1 MRKVLSNHF
10 LNVLVFI
17 LFSNFSFAQFPT
29 IYASVASGTWST
41 LGNWETFT
49 GNATNTP
56 GAQGTGT
63 AATSAPSGTH
73 HIYIRAGHTITMG
86 ASKNA
91 MGITVEATGSLLA
104 GGSYTLKPGNGGTGF
119 TGPNNVTIQNEGTI
133 GGGSD
138 VITLEVP
145 VAAGTVNINGN
156 GTYNLG
162 RIRIVGNNQ
171 NSPVVNINANLNLV
185 QTGNYALSAIYNPTA
200 TDNYTIN
207 IAAGKTVTVSG
218 VTGYFNNNSIGS
230 GSGWGTYTYNLNGTL
245 NLSASTQTATNLTAF
260 SPLGGTVNF
269 NINGPVVTGAA
280 FNSSPVAPGVSN
292 ILVANGTTVDA
303 RLATVMNFN
312 GNAFILG
319 GANAKLQRTV
329 NPDGA
334 KVEFPIGTSS
344 ASFTGVTISGSTGPA
359 ETFTANV
366 TNTIT
371 NTAPANTLLKEWTIE
386 ETVAGGNEDTLR
398 FAWTIAD
405 EGASGFSGAN
415 PVFVGRWN
423 GTAYEF
429 TAASVSGTGVA
440 ADPYV
445 AKAFGFTSFGKFILS
460 NSGNLPV
467 RFTNLS
473 AVRNA
478 GKVTVRFTNAT
489 ELDVVRYVIERS
501 ADGRDFS
508 SIGSLNAR
516 SNNAS
521 SSSYSFEDIQSGS
534 QSVFYRI
541 RAFEAGGTEI
551 ISPVMKVS
559 STRNGTSGISIYPN
573 PVQSQSFQLSLQ
585 QLPAANYSIQVINAQ
600 GQKVYT
606 QSLQLNG
613 EGQVTQQI
621 QLPASIASG
630 NYMVRVA
637 NATSVFIERIV
648 IQ

>member
-29 IYASVASGTWST
+29 IYASVATGNWST
-41 LGNWETFT
+41 LSTWETFT

-73 HIYIRAGHTITMG
+73 HVYIRAGHTVTMG
-86 ASKNA
+86 ASKNS

-119 TGPNNVTIQNEGTI
+119 TGPNHVTIQNEGTL

-207 IAAGKTVTVSG
+207 IAAGKTVTVAG
-218 VTGYFNNNSIGS
+218 VTGYFNNNSVGS

-260 SPLGGTVNF
+260 SPLGGTVNL
-269 NINGPVVTGAA
+269 NVNGSLITGAA

-292 ILVANGTTVDA
+292 ILVANGNTVDA

-334 KVEFPIGTSS
+334 KVEFPIGTSA

-371 NTAPANTLLKEWTIE
+371 NAAPSNTLLKEWTIE
-386 ETVAGGNEDTLR
+386 EAVAGGNEDTLR

-405 EGASGFSGAN
+405 EGASGFTGAN

-445 AKAFGFTSFGKFILS
+445 AKAYGFTSFGKFILS

-478 GKVTVRFTNAT
+478 GKITVQFTNAT
-489 ELDVVRYVIERS
+489 ELDVVRYSIERS
-501 ADGRDFS
+501 ADGRSFAA
-508 SIGSLNAR
+508 IGSLNAR
-516 SNNAS
+516 SNNAA
-521 SSSYSFEDIQSGS
+521 SSSYSFEDVQSGV

-541 RAFEAGGTEI
+541 RAIEVGGAELV
-551 ISPVMKVS
+551 SPVLKVAA
-559 STRNGTSGISIYPN
+559 TRNGTAGISVYPN
-573 PVQSQSFQLSLQ
+573 PLQGHSFQLSLQ
-585 QLPAANYSIQVINAQ
+585 QLPAANYSIQVINPQ

-606 QSLQLNG
+606 RSLQLNG
-613 EGQVTQQI
+613 EGQNIQQV
-621 QLPASIASG
+621 QLPVSLAAG
-630 NYMVRVA
+630 NYVVRVA
-637 NATSVFIERIV
+637 NATNVFIERIV